1 MAMYNFSK
9 NMAFPRPKKLIFSN
23 NKGGVGKTTLA
34 FYVGVELSRRGLKVA
49 LIDLDP
55 QCNLTLQTLGHTFYE
70 ENLFSGQAKTIYD
83 VLRPKIEGS
92 GDLDLSV
99 KLMHVRGGLFILPG
113 DVQLSLFE
121 NLLLSGYNDAA
132 AGNLRGYSDTS
143 AIDRYLNEIGASE
156 KIDVFII
163 DTSPSLG
170 VLNRIIFLG
179 AEYFVVPITPD
190 SYSVQGVKN
199 LGVVFEGWK
208 KNWKNTAQAAA
219 VAGKTPSNQVLRGDA
234 LFIGYIVNSF
244 NVYDKRV
251 VKRQADWLKKI
262 PNEVKLFLSEKHGR
276 NGLVE
281 QSWKSPIGSMQDYGQ
296 LTAISMENHLAIQ
309 EFDPQNVQEL
319 NLLGTKELQEKAV
332 KEIANLTDNIV
343 GVLEHY

>member
-1 MAMYNFSK
+1 MK
-9 NMAFPRPKKLIFSN
+9 FPRPKKIVFCN
-23 NKGGVGKTTLA
+23 NKGGVGKTTLT
-34 FYVGVELSRRGLKVA
+34 FHVGVELARRDLKTA
-49 LIDLDP
+49 IIDLDP
-55 QCNLTLQTLGHTFYE
+55 QCNLTLQALGHTFYE
-70 ENLFSGQAKTIYD
+70 DNLFSRQDKTIYD
-83 VLRPKIEGS
+83 VLKAKIEGA
-92 GDLDLSV
+92 GDVDTSI
-99 KLMHVRGGLFILPG
+99 KLKSVRGNLFILPG
-113 DVQLSLFE
+113 DIQLSLYE

-143 AIDRYLNEIGASE
+143 AIDRYLNEVGASE
-156 KIDVFII
+156 KIDVFVI

-199 LGVVFEGWK
+199 LGVIFENWK

-219 VAGKTPSNQVLRGDA
+219 VAGKTPANQVLRGDA
-234 LFIGYIVNSF
+234 LFIGYIINSF

-251 VKRQADWLKKI
+251 VRRQADWLQKI
-262 PNEVKLFLSEKHGR
+262 PNEVKTFLSEKHGR

-281 QSWKSPIGSMQDYGQ
+281 QSWKKPIGEMQDYGQ
-296 LTAISMENHLAIQ
+296 LTAISMENNLAIQ
-309 EFDPQNVQEL
+309 EFDATKVQEL

-332 KEIANLTDNIV
+332 HEIGKLTDRIV
-343 GVLEHY
+343 DVLDNY

>member
-1 MAMYNFSK
+1 MR
-9 NMAFPRPKKLIFSN
+9 FPRPKKIVFYN

-34 FYVGVELSRRGLKVA
+34 FHVGVELARKGLKTA

-55 QCNLTLQTLGHTFYE
+55 QCNLTLQTLGATFYE
-70 ENLFSGQAKTIYD
+70 NNLFSEQAKTIYD
-83 VLRPKIEGS
+83 VLKAKVEGS
-92 GDLDLSV
+92 GDIDTTI
-99 KLMHVRGGLFILPG
+99 KPKHVRDNLFILPG
-113 DVQLSLFE
+113 DIQLSLYE

-143 AIDRYLNEIGASE
+143 AIDRYLNEVGASE
-156 KIDVFII
+156 KIDAFII

-179 AEYFVVPITPD
+179 AEYFIVPITPD

-199 LGVVFEGWK
+199 LGVIFENWK

-219 VAGKTPSNQVLRGDA
+219 VAGRTPVNQVLRGDA
-234 LFIGYIVNSF
+234 LFIGYVINSF

-251 VKRQADWLKKI
+251 VRRQADWLEKI
-262 PNEVKLFLSEKHGR
+262 PNEVKIFLSEKHGR

-281 QSWKSPIGSMQDYGQ
+281 QSWKKPLGEMQDYGQ
-296 LTAISMENHLAIQ
+296 LTAISMEN
-309 EFDPQNVQEL
+309 
-319 NLLGTKELQEKAV
+319 KAV
-332 KEIANLTDNIV
+332 VEIGEVTDRVIRI
-343 GVLEHY
+343 LEDY

>member
-1 MAMYNFSK
+1 MN
-9 NMAFPRPKKLIFSN
+9 FPRPKKVVFCN
-23 NKGGVGKTTLA
+23 NKGGVGKTTLS
-34 FYVGVELSRRGLKVA
+34 FHIGVELASRGLKTA

-70 ENLFSGQAKTIYD
+70 ENLFSGQVKTVYE
-83 VLRPKIEGS
+83 VLRAKIEGS
-92 GDLDLSV
+92 GDINTSI
-99 KLMHVRGGLFILPG
+99 KPIHVRGNLFILPG
-113 DVQLSLFE
+113 DIQLSLYE

-143 AIDRYLNEIGASE
+143 AIDRYLNEVGASE

-199 LGVVFEGWK
+199 LGVVFENWK

-219 VAGKTPSNQVLRGDA
+219 VAGRTPTNQVLRGDA
-234 LFIGYIVNSF
+234 LFIGYIINSF
-244 NVYDKRV
+244 NVYDQRV
-251 VKRQADWLKKI
+251 VRRQADWLEKI
-262 PNEVKLFLSEKHGR
+262 PNEVKVFLSEKHGR

-281 QSWKSPIGSMQDYGQ
+281 QSWKKPIGSMQDYGQ

-309 EFDPQNVQEL
+309 EFDPGKVQEL
-319 NLLGTKELQEKAV
+319 NLLGTKELQEKAIREI
-332 KEIANLTDNIV
+332 KELADSTINI
-343 GVLEHY
+343 LNNY